1 MEAIRKGYMMKED
14 ERLCIRCHG
23 RKRLYKAM
31 GGWCFQDMGGVLAD
45 CPMCLG
51 EGKIKKTPAEDLFKE
66 TEEEEIKD
74 VKEKGR
80 RKLAK
85 KYQKDY

>member
-1 MEAIRKGYMMKED
+1 MEAIRKGHGMKQD

-31 GGWCFQDMGGVLAD
+31 GGWSFTDMGGAIAD

-51 EGKIKKTPAEDLFKE
+51 EGKIKKTPAEELFKE
-66 TEEEEIKD
+66 EKKEEMKD
-74 VKEKGR
+74 AKKAR
-80 RKLAK
+80 RKK
-85 KYQKDY
+85 FEKEF